1 MNAGLPFGGVYRGKT
16 VLVTGHTGFK
26 GSWLALWLH
35 RLGANV
41 VGYALP
47 PTGPQDNFMLC
58 KLDELIDDIHG
69 DIRDMKALRAVFD
82 EYRPDMVFHLAAQA
96 IVRES
101 YARPA
106 ETVETNVMGTVNVLE
121 CVRQFEETQAAVIVT
136 SDKCYENREQLW
148 GYRECDPMGGYDPY
162 SASKGCAELVAAAWR
177 RSFPGKA
184 IATARAGNV
193 IGGGDWAA
201 HRILPDCVRA
211 LRAGM
216 PVEVRS
222 PQAVRPWQ
230 HVLEPLSG
238 YLALMQRLLHDPDKF
253 AGPWNFGPCA
263 DSIVPVQTVVEQFL
277 KLWGSGSW
285 ADCSC
290 PTDPHEATL
299 LSLDCTKARAL
310 LGWKPQLSLD
320 EGLKWAA
327 DWYRRFE
334 GTDVRAI
341 CQRQMEDYSARM
353 LETRGDR

>member
-1 MNAGLPFGGVYRGKT
+1 
-16 VLVTGHTGFK
+16 
-26 GSWLALWLH
+26 
-35 RLGANV
+35 
-41 VGYALP
+41 
-47 PTGPQDNFMLC
+47 MLC

-69 DIRDMKALRAVFD
+69 DIRDMEALRAVFD

-101 YARPA
+101 YARPS

-162 SASKGCAELVAAAWR
+162 SASKGCSELIVTAWR

-193 IGGGDWAA
+193 IGGGDWAV

-211 LRAGM
+211 LRVGV

-222 PQAVRPWQ
+222 PHAVRPWQ

-238 YLALMQRLLHDPDKF
+238 YLTLMQRLLHAPEEF
-253 AGPWNFGPCA
+253 AGPWNFGP
-263 DSIVPVQTVVEQFL
+263 DPGSIVPVQTVVEQFL
-277 KLWGSGSW
+277 KHWGSGSW
-285 ADCSC
+285 TDCSC
-290 PTDPHEATL
+290 SEDLHEATL
-299 LSLDCTKARAL
+299 LSLDCAKARTL
-310 LGWKPQLSLD
+310 LGWRPQLKLN
-320 EGLKWAA
+320 EALGWTAE
-327 DWYRRFE
+327 WYRSFE
-334 GTDVRAI
+334 NADARML
-341 CQRQMEDYSARM
+341 CQRQIAEYSARM
-353 LETRGDR
+353 QETEGTR